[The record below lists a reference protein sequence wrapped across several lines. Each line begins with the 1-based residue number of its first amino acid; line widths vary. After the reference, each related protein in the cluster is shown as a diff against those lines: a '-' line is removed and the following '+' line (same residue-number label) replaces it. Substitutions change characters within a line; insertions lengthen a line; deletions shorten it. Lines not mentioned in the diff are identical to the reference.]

1 VHVTAHHDGGGAY
14 PTTQWS
20 LVRAASSPE
29 ENARRDAVTQLVRRY
44 VPVLVN
50 HLVRGRNLT
59 ADQADDIVQ
68 SFLADKV
75 LADGLIG
82 FADPTRGRFRTFLA
96 TSLDRYLVSHLRAEH
111 AKKRGGGTARVELE
125 AGAPVVDRR
134 TPAPDRSF
142 DVCWARQVLADAMN
156 AMQGE
161 CLATGRGDVWGVF
174 EGRVLSPLLRGGEQV
189 AYSEL
194 VARYG
199 FVSPSQASNVLV
211 TANRMF
217 VRELRRVVGAYTAS
231 DAETEEEI
239 ADLRRIL
246 AGSG

>member
-1 VHVTAHHDGGGAY
+1 
-14 PTTQWS
+14 
-20 LVRAASSPE
+20 
-29 ENARRDAVTQLVRRY
+29 
-44 VPVLVN
+44 
-50 HLVRGRNLT
+50 
-59 ADQADDIVQ
+59 
-68 SFLADKV
+68 
-75 LADGLIG
+75 
-82 FADPTRGRFRTFLA
+82 
-96 TSLDRYLVSHLRAEH
+96 VS
-111 AKKRGGGTARVELE
+111 
-125 AGAPVVDRR
+125 
-134 TPAPDRSF
+134 
-142 DVCWARQVLADAMN
+142 WARQVLADAMN
-156 AMQGE
+156 AMQGD